1 MQVNELVSN
10 GLIDLP
16 QLQKK
21 VKLLIYMLKNI
32 TQLVPIIN
40 YVLFYGQSIKPV
52 QSLDTVIH
60 ISYLLC

>member
-52 QSLDTVIH
+52 QSLHTVIH